1 MQCERCGAPR
11 EDNERV
17 CARCGN
23 ELPQPSV
30 EDTSIPSIDTFG
42 VEPQVEQKPLQERV
56 SAQKDTSAQEGVP
69 TSDNTSADAPAEDL
83 PSPEG
88 GSTDADASDM
98 VEPVFNPVVTPT
110 QDSSATT
117 VAPVVTSAVTPGAT
131 VSPQMSGS
139 VTAGQNT
146 NATSFF
152 ASKNNRRLA
161 FIGAAV
167 VVVLIIAFNVFNYFS
182 GLIGPNDVKL
192 ILSRDSDLMQ
202 NGVMQSQFVNSLPYL
217 VKDVA
222 IEEQK
227 DVTADIRNGYGD
239 LPPAAAPTH
248 VMRARIKATIA
259 SENFETTF
267 VTNILVSKTSE
278 GWKVLYPISTL
289 PKDATTKPL
298 KGVDKPSNT
307 SSEVSYSE
315 SDLQENDGTY
325 TSTVT
330 ANKHIKKWYGDAV
343 YSWSDVYKFSNDKG
357 WYLEKSTNDDAQ
369 AHIEWDIKGKTYEYV
384 NKSSY
389 FRSDN
394 ISLTINDI
402 NDDSA
407 DITYSIASEPESKT
421 NGNSI
426 NLSGRK
432 TAKVTTEHGDVK
444 IELNDAENG
453 VSILIRSG
461 GKRYVAGRGE
471 VKALLADIKT
481 QSDDGSLF
489 GGKYTVFCSMLEK
502 AQ

>member
-11 EDNERV
+11 EDNASV
-17 CARCGN
+17 CVRCGN
-23 ELPQPSV
+23 KFPQPSSC
-30 EDTSIPSIDTFG
+30 EDAGIPSIDSFG
-42 VEPQVEQKPLQERV
+42 DNSRSNQVTPHV
-56 SAQKDTSAQEGVP
+56 DPSAQEVAPVQAGA
-69 TSDNTSADAPAEDL
+69 SSHIDSADAI
-83 PSPEG
+83 
-88 GSTDADASDM
+88 
-98 VEPVFNPVVTPT
+98 EPVFNPTVASAVDPA
-110 QDSSATT
+110 ATT
-117 VAPVVTSAVTPGAT
+117 VNPAATPAAAAVASPVSPVASPSPQANGSVPGA
-131 VSPQMSGS
+131 
-139 VTAGQNT
+139 QNSH
-146 NATSFF
+146 ATSFF
-152 ASKNNRRLA
+152 ASKKNRDLA
-161 FIGAAV
+161 FIGVAI
-167 VVVLIIAFNVFNYFS
+167 VVVLVIAFNVFNYFS

-202 NGVMQSQFVNSLPYL
+202 NGVIQSQFVNSSPYL

-239 LPPAAAPTH
+239 VPTAAVPTH
-248 VMRARIKATIA
+248 VMRAKIKATIA

-278 GWKVLYPISTL
+278 GWKALYPISTL

-330 ANKHIKKWYGDAV
+330 ANKHVKQWYGDAV

-357 WYLEKSTNDDAQ
+357 WYLEKSINDDAQ

-384 NKSSY
+384 NKVVY
-389 FRSDN
+389 YGSDN

-407 DITYSIASEPESKT
+407 DITYSIARELESKT
-421 NGNSI
+421 YGNSI

-432 TAKVTTEHGDVK
+432 TAKVKTEHGNVK

-453 VSILIRSG
+453 VTIIISDG
-461 GKRYVAGRGE
+461 GNSYVAGRGE
-471 VKALLADIKT
+471 VKALFADIKT
-481 QSDDGSLF
+481 QSDEGSLF
-489 GGKYTVFCSMLEK
+489 GGKYSVFCNVLEK

>member
-11 EDNERV
+11 EDNASV
-17 CARCGN
+17 CVRCGN
-23 ELPQPSV
+23 KFPQPTSS
-30 EDTSIPSIDTFG
+30 EDAGIPSIDSFG
-42 VEPQVEQKPLQERV
+42 DNSRSNQVTPHV
-56 SAQKDTSAQEGVP
+56 DPSAQEVAPVQAGA
-69 TSDNTSADAPAEDL
+69 SSHIDSADAI
-83 PSPEG
+83 
-88 GSTDADASDM
+88 
-98 VEPVFNPVVTPT
+98 EPVFNPVAGTVDPA
-110 QDSSATT
+110 ATT
-117 VAPVVTSAVTPGAT
+117 VNPAATPVVSPVATPAASP
-131 VSPQMSGS
+131 VSPVVSPSPQASGS
-139 VTAGQNT
+139 VSGTQNSHV
-146 NATSFF
+146 TSFF
-152 ASKNNRRLA
+152 ASKKNRNLA

-182 GLIGPNDVKL
+182 GLISPNDVKQ
-192 ILSRDSDLMQ
+192 IISSDTEFMQGGIIPSRYVTPST
-202 NGVMQSQFVNSLPYL
+202 YA
-217 VKDVA
+217 VKDVVV
-222 IEEQK
+222 EEQK
-227 DVTADIRNGYGD
+227 DVTADIRTEYGNMAVGTD
-239 LPPAAAPTH
+239 SSH

-259 SENFETTF
+259 NENFETTF

-278 GWKVLYPISTL
+278 GWKALYPISTL

-330 ANKHIKKWYGDAV
+330 ANKHVKQWYGDAV

-357 WYLEKSTNDDAQ
+357 WYLEKSINDDAQ

-384 NKSSY
+384 NKVVY
-389 FRSDN
+389 YGSDN

-407 DITYSIASEPESKT
+407 DITYSIARELESKT
-421 NGNSI
+421 YGNSI

-432 TAKVTTEHGDVK
+432 TAKVKTEHGNVK

-453 VSILIRSG
+453 VTIIISDG
-461 GKRYVAGRGE
+461 GNSYVAGRGE
-471 VKALLADIKT
+471 VKALFADIKT
-481 QSDDGSLF
+481 QSDEGSLF
-489 GGKYTVFCSMLEK
+489 GGKYSVFCNVLEK

>member
-11 EDNERV
+11 EDNASV
-17 CARCGN
+17 CVRCGN
-23 ELPQPSV
+23 KFPQPTSS
-30 EDTSIPSIDTFG
+30 EDAGIPSIDSFG
-42 VEPQVEQKPLQERV
+42 DNSRSNQVTPHV
-56 SAQKDTSAQEGVP
+56 DPSAQEVAPVQAGA
-69 TSDNTSADAPAEDL
+69 SSHIDSADAI
-83 PSPEG
+83 
-88 GSTDADASDM
+88 
-98 VEPVFNPVVTPT
+98 EPVFNPTVASAVDPA
-110 QDSSATT
+110 ATT
-117 VAPVVTSAVTPGAT
+117 VNPAATPAAAAVASPVSPVASPSPQANGSVPGA
-131 VSPQMSGS
+131 
-139 VTAGQNT
+139 QNSH
-146 NATSFF
+146 ATSFF
-152 ASKNNRRLA
+152 ASKKNRDLA
-161 FIGAAV
+161 FIGVAI
-167 VVVLIIAFNVFNYFS
+167 VVVLVIAFNVFNYFS

-202 NGVMQSQFVNSLPYL
+202 NGVIQSQFVNSSPYL

-278 GWKVLYPISTL
+278 GWKALYPISTL

-330 ANKHIKKWYGDAV
+330 ANKHVKKWYGDAV
-343 YSWSDVYKFSNDKG
+343 YSWADVYKFSNDKG
-357 WYLEKSTNDDAQ
+357 WYLEKSTNDDAE
-369 AHIEWDIKGKTYEYV
+369 AHIEWSIKGKTYECV
-384 NKSSY
+384 NKLGY
-389 FRSDN
+389 FRNDN

-453 VSILIRSG
+453 VSILIRNG
-461 GKRYVAGRGE
+461 GNHYVAGRGE
-471 VKALLADIKT
+471 VKALFADIKT
-481 QSDDGSLF
+481 QSDVSDLF
-489 GGKYTVFCSMLEK
+489 GGKYSVFSSMLEK

>member
-11 EDNERV
+11 EDNASV
-17 CARCGN
+17 CVRCGN
-23 ELPQPSV
+23 KFPQPTSS
-30 EDTSIPSIDTFG
+30 EDAGILSIDSFG
-42 VEPQVEQKPLQERV
+42 DNSRSNQVTPHV
-56 SAQKDTSAQEGVP
+56 DPSAQEVAPVQAGA
-69 TSDNTSADAPAEDL
+69 SSHIDSADAI
-83 PSPEG
+83 
-88 GSTDADASDM
+88 
-98 VEPVFNPVVTPT
+98 EPVFNPVAGTVDPA
-110 QDSSATT
+110 ATT
-117 VAPVVTSAVTPGAT
+117 VNPAATPVVSPVATPAASSVSPVVSPSPQANGSVPGA
-131 VSPQMSGS
+131 
-139 VTAGQNT
+139 QNSH
-146 NATSFF
+146 ATSFF
-152 ASKNNRRLA
+152 ASKKNRNLA

-182 GLIGPNDVKL
+182 GLISPNDVKQ
-192 ILSRDSDLMQ
+192 IISSDQELMK
-202 NGVMQSQFVNSLPYL
+202 NGIVPSQCVTQSPYAL
-217 VKDVA
+217 KDVV

-278 GWKVLYPISTL
+278 GWKALYPISTL

-330 ANKHIKKWYGDAV
+330 ANKHVKKWYGDAV
-343 YSWSDVYKFSNDKG
+343 YSWADVYKFSNDKG
-357 WYLEKSTNDDAQ
+357 WYLEKSTNDDAE
-369 AHIEWDIKGKTYEYV
+369 AHIEWSIKGKTYEYV
-384 NKSSY
+384 NKLPY
-389 FRSDN
+389 LRSDN

-432 TAKVTTEHGDVK
+432 TAKVTTERGDVK

-453 VSILIRSG
+453 VSILIRNG
-461 GKRYVAGRGE
+461 GNHYVAGRGE
-471 VKALLADIKT
+471 VKALFADIKT
-481 QSDDGSLF
+481 QSDVSDLF
-489 GGKYTVFCSMLEK
+489 GGKYSVFCSVLEK

>member
-11 EDNERV
+11 EDNASV
-17 CARCGN
+17 CVRCGN
-23 ELPQPSV
+23 KFPQPSSC
-30 EDTSIPSIDTFG
+30 EDASIPSIDSFG
-42 VEPQVEQKPLQERV
+42 DNSRPNQVTPHV
-56 SAQKDTSAQEGVP
+56 DPSAQEVAP
-69 TSDNTSADAPAEDL
+69 AQVDASSHMDSADAI
-83 PSPEG
+83 
-88 GSTDADASDM
+88 
-98 VEPVFNPVVTPT
+98 EPVFNPTIASAVNPV
-110 QDSSATT
+110 ATT
-117 VAPVVTSAVTPGAT
+117 VNPAATPAAAPVATPVASPSPQARGSVPGA
-131 VSPQMSGS
+131 
-139 VTAGQNT
+139 QNSH
-146 NATSFF
+146 ATSFF
-152 ASKNNRRLA
+152 ASKKNRNLA
-161 FIGAAV
+161 FIGAAI
-167 VVVLIIAFNVFNYFS
+167 VVVLVIAFNVFNYFS

-192 ILSRDSDLMQ
+192 ILSKDSDLMQ
-202 NGVMQSQFVNSLPYL
+202 NGVIQSQFVNSLPYL

-278 GWKVLYPISTL
+278 GWKALYPISTL

-330 ANKHIKKWYGDAV
+330 ANKHVKKWYGDAV
-343 YSWSDVYKFSNDKG
+343 YSWADVYKFSNDKG
-357 WYLEKSTNDDAQ
+357 WYLEKSTNDDAE
-369 AHIEWDIKGKTYEYV
+369 AHIEWSIKGKTYEYV
-384 NKSSY
+384 NKLPY
-389 FRSDN
+389 LRSDN

-432 TAKVTTEHGDVK
+432 TAKVTTERGDVK

-453 VSILIRSG
+453 VSILIRNG
-461 GKRYVAGRGE
+461 GNHYVAGRGE
-471 VKALLADIKT
+471 VKALFADIKT
-481 QSDDGSLF
+481 QSDVSDLF
-489 GGKYTVFCSMLEK
+489 GGKYSVFCSVLEK

>member
-11 EDNERV
+11 EDNASV
-17 CARCGN
+17 CVRCGN
-23 ELPQPSV
+23 KFPQPSSC
-30 EDTSIPSIDTFG
+30 EDASIPSIDSFG
-42 VEPQVEQKPLQERV
+42 DNSRPNQVTPHV
-56 SAQKDTSAQEGVP
+56 DPSAQEVAPAQAGA
-69 TSDNTSADAPAEDL
+69 SSHIDSADAI
-83 PSPEG
+83 
-88 GSTDADASDM
+88 
-98 VEPVFNPVVTPT
+98 EPVFNPTI
-110 QDSSATT
+110 SSAVNPVATT
-117 VAPVVTSAVTPGAT
+117 VNPVATPAAAPVASPVSPVASPSPQANGSVPGA
-131 VSPQMSGS
+131 
-139 VTAGQNT
+139 QNSH
-146 NATSFF
+146 ATSFF
-152 ASKNNRRLA
+152 ASKKNRNLA
-161 FIGAAV
+161 FIGAAI

-182 GLIGPNDVKL
+182 GLISPNDVKL
-192 ILSRDSDLMQ
+192 ILSKDSDLMQ
-202 NGVMQSQFVNSLPYL
+202 NGVIQSQFVNSLPYL

-278 GWKVLYPISTL
+278 GWKALYPISTL

-298 KGVDKPSNT
+298 KGVDKPSIT

-330 ANKHIKKWYGDAV
+330 ANKHVKKWYGDAV
-343 YSWSDVYKFSNDKG
+343 YSWADVYKFSNDKG
-357 WYLEKSTNDDAQ
+357 WYLEKSTNDDAE
-369 AHIEWDIKGKTYEYV
+369 AHIEWSIKGKTYECV
-384 NKSSY
+384 NKLGY
-389 FRSDN
+389 FRNDN

-453 VSILIRSG
+453 VSILIRNG
-461 GKRYVAGRGE
+461 GNHYVAGRGE
-471 VKALLADIKT
+471 VKALFADIKT
-481 QSDDGSLF
+481 QSDVSDLF
-489 GGKYTVFCSMLEK
+489 GGKYSVFSSMLEK

>member
-11 EDNERV
+11 EDDARV

-23 ELPQPSV
+23 EFSQPSV
-30 EDTSIPSIDTFG
+30 EDASIPSIDTFG
-42 VEPQVEQKPLQERV
+42 VEPQVEQGSLQERV
-56 SAQKDTSAQEGVP
+56 SAQKDTPAQEGVP
-69 TSDNTSADAPAEDL
+69 TSDNTCTNAVAADSA
-83 PSPEG
+83 SPEG

-98 VEPVFNPVVTPT
+98 VEPVFNPVIAPT
-110 QDSSATT
+110 QDSAVTT
-117 VAPVVTSAVTPGAT
+117 VAPVVTSHVAA
-131 VSPQMSGS
+131 SPQMSGS
-139 VTAGQNT
+139 VPEGQNT

-152 ASKNNRRLA
+152 ASKKNRRLA

-167 VVVLIIAFNVFNYFS
+167 LIVLIIAFNVFTYFS
-182 GLIGPNDVKL
+182 GLISPNDVKL
-192 ILSRDSDLMQ
+192 ILSKDSDLMQ
-202 NGVMQSQFVNSLPYL
+202 NGVIQSQFVNSLPYL

-278 GWKVLYPISTL
+278 GWKALYPISTL

-325 TSTVT
+325 TSTVA
-330 ANKHIKKWYGDAV
+330 ANKHVKKWYGDAV

-357 WYLEKSTNDDAQ
+357 WYLEKSINDDAQ

-384 NKSSY
+384 NKVVY
-389 FRSDN
+389 YGSDN

-407 DITYSIASEPESKT
+407 DITYSIARELESKT
-421 NGNSI
+421 YGNSI

-432 TAKVTTEHGDVK
+432 TAKVKTEHGNVK

-453 VSILIRSG
+453 VTIIISDG
-461 GKRYVAGRGE
+461 GNSYVAGRGE
-471 VKALLADIKT
+471 VKALFADIKT
-481 QSDDGSLF
+481 QSDEGSLF
-489 GGKYTVFCSMLEK
+489 GGKYSVFCNVLEK

>member
-11 EDNERV
+11 EDNASV
-17 CARCGN
+17 CVRCGN
-23 ELPQPSV
+23 KFPQPTSS
-30 EDTSIPSIDTFG
+30 EDAGIPSIDSFG
-42 VEPQVEQKPLQERV
+42 DNSRSNQVTPHV
-56 SAQKDTSAQEGVP
+56 DPSAQEVAPVQAGA
-69 TSDNTSADAPAEDL
+69 SSHIDSADAI
-83 PSPEG
+83 
-88 GSTDADASDM
+88 
-98 VEPVFNPVVTPT
+98 EPVFNPTVASAVDPA
-110 QDSSATT
+110 ATT
-117 VAPVVTSAVTPGAT
+117 VNPAATPAAAAVASPVSPVASPSPQANGSVPGA
-131 VSPQMSGS
+131 
-139 VTAGQNT
+139 QNSH
-146 NATSFF
+146 ATSFF
-152 ASKNNRRLA
+152 ASKKNRDLA
-161 FIGAAV
+161 FIGVAI
-167 VVVLIIAFNVFNYFS
+167 VVVLVIAFNVFNYFS

-202 NGVMQSQFVNSLPYL
+202 NGVIQSQFVNSSPYL

-239 LPPAAAPTH
+239 VPTAAVPTH
-248 VMRARIKATIA
+248 VMRAKIKATIA

-278 GWKVLYPISTL
+278 GWKALYPISTL

-330 ANKHIKKWYGDAV
+330 ANKHVKQWYGDAV

-357 WYLEKSTNDDAQ
+357 WYLEKSINDDAQ

-384 NKSSY
+384 NKVVY
-389 FRSDN
+389 YGSDN

-407 DITYSIASEPESKT
+407 DITYSIARELESKT
-421 NGNSI
+421 YGNSI

-432 TAKVTTEHGDVK
+432 TAKVKTEHGNVK

-453 VSILIRSG
+453 VTIIISDG
-461 GKRYVAGRGE
+461 GNSYVAGRGE
-471 VKALLADIKT
+471 VKALFADIKT
-481 QSDDGSLF
+481 QSDEGSLF
-489 GGKYTVFCSMLEK
+489 GGKYSVFCNVLEK

>member
-11 EDNERV
+11 EDNASV
-17 CARCGN
+17 CVRCGN
-23 ELPQPSV
+23 KFPQPTSS
-30 EDTSIPSIDTFG
+30 EDAGIPSIDSFG
-42 VEPQVEQKPLQERV
+42 DNSRSNQVTPHV
-56 SAQKDTSAQEGVP
+56 DPSAQEVAPVQAGA
-69 TSDNTSADAPAEDL
+69 SSHIDSADAI
-83 PSPEG
+83 
-88 GSTDADASDM
+88 
-98 VEPVFNPVVTPT
+98 EPVFNPTVASAVDPA
-110 QDSSATT
+110 ATT
-117 VAPVVTSAVTPGAT
+117 VNPAATPAAAAVASPVSPVASPSPQANGSVPGA
-131 VSPQMSGS
+131 
-139 VTAGQNT
+139 QNSH
-146 NATSFF
+146 ATSFF
-152 ASKNNRRLA
+152 ASKKNRNLA
-161 FIGAAV
+161 FIGVAI
-167 VVVLIIAFNVFNYFS
+167 VVVLVIAFNVFNYFS
-182 GLIGPNDVKL
+182 GLISPNDVKQ
-192 ILSRDSDLMQ
+192 IISSDTEFMQGGIIPSRYVTPST
-202 NGVMQSQFVNSLPYL
+202 YT

-278 GWKVLYPISTL
+278 GWKALYPISTL

-330 ANKHIKKWYGDAV
+330 GNKHVKKWYGDAV
-343 YSWSDVYKFSNDKG
+343 YSWADVYKFSNDKG
-357 WYLEKSTNDDAQ
+357 WYLEKSTNDDAE
-369 AHIEWDIKGKTYEYV
+369 AHIEWSIKGKTYEYV
-384 NKSSY
+384 NKLGY

-453 VSILIRSG
+453 VSILIRNG
-461 GKRYVAGRGE
+461 GNHYVAGRGE
-471 VKALLADIKT
+471 VKALFADIKT
-481 QSDDGSLF
+481 QSDVSDLF
-489 GGKYTVFCSMLEK
+489 GGKYSVFCSMLEK

>member
-11 EDNERV
+11 EDNASV
-17 CARCGN
+17 CVRCGN
-23 ELPQPSV
+23 KFPQPTSS
-30 EDTSIPSIDTFG
+30 EDAGIPSIDSFG
-42 VEPQVEQKPLQERV
+42 DNSHSNQVTPHV
-56 SAQKDTSAQEGVP
+56 DPSAQEVAPVQAGA
-69 TSDNTSADAPAEDL
+69 SSHIDSADAI
-83 PSPEG
+83 
-88 GSTDADASDM
+88 
-98 VEPVFNPVVTPT
+98 EPVFNPVAGAVDPA
-110 QDSSATT
+110 ATT
-117 VAPVVTSAVTPGAT
+117 VNPAATPVVSPVATPAASP
-131 VSPQMSGS
+131 VSPVVSPSPQASGS
-139 VTAGQNT
+139 VSGTQNSH
-146 NATSFF
+146 ATSFF
-152 ASKNNRRLA
+152 ASKKNRDLA
-161 FIGAAV
+161 FIGVAI
-167 VVVLIIAFNVFNYFS
+167 VVVLVIAFNVFNYFS

-202 NGVMQSQFVNSLPYL
+202 NGVIQSQFVNSSPYL

-239 LPPAAAPTH
+239 VPTAAVPTH
-248 VMRARIKATIA
+248 VMRAKIKATIA

-278 GWKVLYPISTL
+278 GWKALYPISTL

-330 ANKHIKKWYGDAV
+330 ANKHVKQWYGDAV

-357 WYLEKSTNDDAQ
+357 WYLEKSINDDAQ

-384 NKSSY
+384 NKVVY
-389 FRSDN
+389 YGSDN

-407 DITYSIASEPESKT
+407 DITYSIARELESKT
-421 NGNSI
+421 YGNSI

-432 TAKVTTEHGDVK
+432 TAKVKTEHGNVK

-453 VSILIRSG
+453 VTIIISDG
-461 GKRYVAGRGE
+461 GNSYVAGRGE
-471 VKALLADIKT
+471 VKALFADIKT
-481 QSDDGSLF
+481 QSDEGSLF
-489 GGKYTVFCSMLEK
+489 GGKYSVFCNVLEK

>member
-11 EDNERV
+11 EDNASV
-17 CARCGN
+17 CVRCGN
-23 ELPQPSV
+23 KFPQPTSS
-30 EDTSIPSIDTFG
+30 EDAGIPSIDSFG
-42 VEPQVEQKPLQERV
+42 DNSRSNQVTPHV
-56 SAQKDTSAQEGVP
+56 DPSAQEVAPVQAGA
-69 TSDNTSADAPAEDL
+69 SSHIDSADAI
-83 PSPEG
+83 
-88 GSTDADASDM
+88 
-98 VEPVFNPVVTPT
+98 EPVFNPTVASAVDPA
-110 QDSSATT
+110 ATT
-117 VAPVVTSAVTPGAT
+117 VNPAATPAAAAVASPVSPVASPSPQANGSVPGA
-131 VSPQMSGS
+131 
-139 VTAGQNT
+139 QNSH
-146 NATSFF
+146 ATSFF
-152 ASKNNRRLA
+152 ASKKNRDLA
-161 FIGAAV
+161 FIGVAI
-167 VVVLIIAFNVFNYFS
+167 VVVLVIAFNVFNYFS

-202 NGVMQSQFVNSLPYL
+202 NGVIQSQFVNSSPYL

-239 LPPAAAPTH
+239 VPTAAVPTH
-248 VMRARIKATIA
+248 VMRAKIKATIA

-278 GWKVLYPISTL
+278 GWKALYPISTL

-330 ANKHIKKWYGDAV
+330 ANKHVKQWYGDAV

-357 WYLEKSTNDDAQ
+357 WYLEKSTNDDAE

-384 NKSSY
+384 NKVVY
-389 FRSDN
+389 YGSDN

-407 DITYSIASEPESKT
+407 DITYSIARELESKT
-421 NGNSI
+421 YGNSI

-432 TAKVTTEHGDVK
+432 TAKVKTEHGNVK

-453 VSILIRSG
+453 VTIIISDG
-461 GKRYVAGRGE
+461 GNSYVAGRGE
-471 VKALLADIKT
+471 VKALFADIKT
-481 QSDDGSLF
+481 QSDEGSLF
-489 GGKYTVFCSMLEK
+489 GGKYSVFCNVLEK

>member
-23 ELPQPSV
+23 EFLQPSV
-30 EDTSIPSIDTFG
+30 EDTGIPSIDTFG

-56 SAQKDTSAQEGVP
+56 SAQKDTFAQEGVP
-69 TSDNTSADAPAEDL
+69 TSDNTSADAPAETL

-88 GSTDADASDM
+88 GSTDADSADM
-98 VEPVFNPVVTPT
+98 VEPVFNPVITPT
-110 QDSSATT
+110 QDSAVTT
-117 VAPVVTSAVTPGAT
+117 VAPVVTSYVAT
-131 VSPQMSGS
+131 SPQMSGS
-139 VTAGQNT
+139 VPEGQNT
-146 NATSFF
+146 NAKSFF
-152 ASKNNRRLA
+152 SSKKNRRLA
-161 FIGAAV
+161 FIGATV
-167 VVVLIIAFNVFNYFS
+167 LVVLVIAFNVFNYFS

-227 DVTADIRNGYGD
+227 DVTADIRSEYGNMAVGAD
-239 LPPAAAPTH
+239 SSH
-248 VMRARIKATIA
+248 IMRARIKATIA
-259 SENFETTF
+259 NENFETTF
-267 VTNILVSKTSE
+267 VTNILVTKTSE
-278 GWKVLYPISTL
+278 GWKALYPISTL

-330 ANKHIKKWYGDAV
+330 ANKHVKKWYGDAV

-369 AHIEWDIKGKTYEYV
+369 AHIEWSIKGKTYEYV
-384 NKSSY
+384 NKSRY
-389 FRSDN
+389 LRSDN

-421 NGNSI
+421 SGNPI

-432 TAKVTTEHGDVK
+432 IAKVKTKRGGNIL
-444 IELNDAENG
+444 IELNDADNG
-453 VSILIRSG
+453 VTIIISDG
-461 GKRYVAGRGE
+461 GNSYVAGRGE
-471 VKALLADIKT
+471 VKALFADIKT

-489 GGKYTVFCSMLEK
+489 GGKYSVFCNVLEK

>member
-11 EDNERV
+11 EDDARV

-23 ELPQPSV
+23 EFSQPSV

-56 SAQKDTSAQEGVP
+56 SAQKNAPAQEGTP
-69 TSDNTSADAPAEDL
+69 TSDNTTTDVPADAS
-83 PSPEG
+83 PSSEG
-88 GSTDADASDM
+88 GFTDADMADI
-98 VEPVFNPVVTPT
+98 VEPVFNPVITPT
-110 QDSSATT
+110 QDSAVTT
-117 VAPVVTSAVTPGAT
+117 VAPVVTPHVTA
-131 VSPQMSGS
+131 SPQMSAS
-139 VTAGQNT
+139 VPEGQNT
-146 NATSFF
+146 NAKSFF
-152 ASKNNRRLA
+152 ASKKNRNLA

-182 GLIGPNDVKL
+182 GLISPNDVKL
-192 ILSRDSDLMQ
+192 ILSKDSDLMQ
-202 NGVMQSQFVNSLPYL
+202 NGVIQSQFVNSLPYL

-239 LPPAAAPTH
+239 VPTAAAPTH

-278 GWKVLYPISTL
+278 GWKALYPISTL

-330 ANKHIKKWYGDAV
+330 ANKHVKKWYGDAV
-343 YSWSDVYKFSNDKG
+343 YSWADVYKFSNDKG
-357 WYLEKSTNDDAQ
+357 WYLEKSTNDDAE
-369 AHIEWDIKGKTYEYV
+369 AHIEWSIKGKTYEYV
-384 NKSSY
+384 NKLGY
-389 FRSDN
+389 FRNDN

-432 TAKVTTEHGDVK
+432 TAKVTTERGDVK

-453 VSILIRSG
+453 VSILIRNG
-461 GKRYVAGRGE
+461 GNHYVAGRGE
-471 VKALLADIKT
+471 VKALFADIKT
-481 QSDDGSLF
+481 QSDEGSLF
-489 GGKYTVFCSMLEK
+489 GGKYSVFCSVLEK